1 MNTFRQ
7 WMLTSY
13 NKDDLASIAKHGC
26 ISGCA
31 SGLIYYSETNDIYD
45 KHCIELHNVL
55 ANWIDMNGEAPEF
68 VTKHLDSAISF
79 KNAMVWFVAEF
90 YANAFLYE
98 LELTQ

>member
-1 MNTFRQ
+1 MTTFRQ
-7 WMLTSY
+7 WMLTRY
-13 NKDDLASIAKHGC
+13 DKDDLVSIAEHGC

-55 ANWIDMNGEAPEF
+55 GYWIDMNGEAPEF
-68 VTKHLDSAISF
+68 VTQHLDSAISF

-90 YANAFLYE
+90 YANEFLNE
-98 LELTQ
+98 LELSQ